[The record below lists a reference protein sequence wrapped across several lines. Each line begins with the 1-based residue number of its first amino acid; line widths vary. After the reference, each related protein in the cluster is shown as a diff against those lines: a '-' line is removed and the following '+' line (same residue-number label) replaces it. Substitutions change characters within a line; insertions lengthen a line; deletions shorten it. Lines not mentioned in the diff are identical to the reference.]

1 MIAIGG
7 GGFIPA
13 RIIRTF
19 LKVSDTP
26 DGKPR
31 NIPIQAIGL
40 SLYEALP
47 DTSEEVIGKEVIRT
61 QWLDFSTLGD
71 KYGKYGGL
79 LGKRILVVDEVDDRW
94 VAVFGVNDISVLLTD
109 SSALALIL
117 STAELPSR
125 TLFRNYKSTSRS
137 NCRSSRSRR
146 RRGAGSGML
155 PSLVSLWFTISE
167 YDFRLVANCKSLM
180 TGGFNCETDAML
192 RQLRT
197 VTG

>member
-19 LKVSDTP
+19 LKVSDSP
-26 DGKPR
+26 ESKPR

-47 DTSEEVIGKEVIRT
+47 DTSEEVVGKEVIRT

-71 KYGKYGGL
+71 KNTKYGGL

-94 VAVFGVNDISVLLTD
+94 VGSRRGRVLLCPSMTT
-109 SSALALIL
+109 SWLL
-117 STAELPSR
+117 STLRLHPRLVSSRPPQPNTRRPASRATLSYALQELQIDVEKQLKELKVSEEERSR
-125 TLFRNYKSTSRS
+125 IREATKFGIFVVHNKWVSSTS
-137 NCRSSRSRR
+137 
-146 RRGAGSGML
+146 
-155 PSLVSLWFTISE
+155 T
-167 YDFRLVANCKSLM
+167 
-180 TGGFNCETDAML
+180 TD
-192 RQLRT
+192 
-197 VTG
+197 